1 MEVNLGIYEDLGIEP
16 IINAGGTLTTLG
28 GSLMLPEVVEAM
40 AQASRAFVPMHELHL
55 AAGRRIAEWTG
66 VEAAH
71 VCAGAAAGI
80 ALMAAACMAG
90 ADADRIRQLPDT
102 TGIKS
107 RFVVQRNHR
116 HGYDQALRVAGGT
129 LVEIEADAGELERAV
144 SAPDVA
150 GVFYTF
156 AWNLHG
162 EVLSL
167 PQVAEIAHAHGVPV
181 LVDAAAEVPPVEN
194 LWRFVKEGADGVTFS
209 GGKALRGPQS
219 TGLILGRA
227 GLIEACR
234 LNDCPHY
241 AIGRAMKTGKEDIAG
256 LLKAV
261 ELYVNRDHVAEGLVW
276 DRRVARVL
284 EILEG
289 LPGVQAR
296 RQMPYGVG
304 QQIPHAAIA
313 WDEAA
318 LGITCEDLRE
328 RLLEGRP
335 RIAVQVVD
343 SGKYPRGGFATPEVR
358 VHPHT
363 LREGEEVVVA
373 ERTRDVLRG
382 A

>member
-1 MEVNLGIYEDLGIEP
+1 MSIYEDLGIEP
-16 IINAGGTLTTLG
+16 ILNAGGTLTTLG

-90 ADADRIRQLPDT
+90 DAPVRIRQLPDT
-102 TGIKS
+102 TGMRS
-107 RFVVQRNHR
+107 TFVVHRNHR

-144 SAPDVA
+144 SAPGVA

-162 EVLSL
+162 EVLPL

-194 LWRFVKEGADGVTFS
+194 LWRFVKEGADMVAFS

-234 LNDCPHY
+234 LNDCPNHS
-241 AIGRAMKTGKEDIAG
+241 IGRSMKTGKEDIAG

-261 ELYVNRDHVAEGLVW
+261 ELYVERDHHAESLVW

-284 EILEG
+284 ETLEG

-318 LGITCEDLRE
+318 LGITCEELRQ
-328 RLLEGRP
+328 RLLEGTP

-343 SGKYPRGGFATPEVR
+343 SRTYPRGGFTAPEVR

-373 ERTRDVLRG
+373 ERIRDVLRG

>member
-1 MEVNLGIYEDLGIEP
+1 MV
-16 IINAGGTLTTLG
+16 
-28 GSLMLPEVVEAM
+28 PEVVEAM
-40 AQASRAFVPMHELHL
+40 AQASRAFVPMAELHR
-55 AAGRRIAEWTG
+55 AAGRRIAELTG

-90 ADADRIRQLPDT
+90 TDGAKIRQLPDT
-102 TGIKS
+102 TGMPS
-107 RFVVQRNHR
+107 TFVVHRNHR
-116 HGYDQALRVAGGT
+116 HGYDQALRVAGGAF
-129 LVEIEADAGELERAV
+129 LEVEADADELERAMRAQR
-144 SAPDVA
+144 APGVA
-150 GVFYTF
+150 GVFYTI

-162 EVLSL
+162 EVLPL
-167 PQVAEIAHAHGVPV
+167 PRVAEIARRYKVPV

-194 LWRFVKEGADGVTFS
+194 LWRFVKEGADGVALS

-234 LNDCPHY
+234 LNDCPNHS
-241 AIGRAMKTGKEDIAG
+241 IGRSMKTGKEDIAG

-261 ELYVNRDHVAEGLVW
+261 ELYVARDHVAEGLVW

-284 EILEG
+284 ETLEG
-289 LPGVQAR
+289 LPGVRAR
-296 RQMPYGVG
+296 RQLPYGVG

-313 WDEAA
+313 WDEGA
-318 LGITCEDLRE
+318 LGITCEELRQA
-328 RLLEGRP
+328 LLAGRPRIAP

-343 SGKYPRGGFATPEVR
+343 AFKYPGGGFAAPQVR

-373 ERTRDVLRG
+373 ERIREILQG
-382 A
+382 

>member
-1 MEVNLGIYEDLGIEP
+1 MSIYEDLGIEP

-40 AQASRAFVPMHELHL
+40 VQASRAFVPMHELHL

-90 ADADRIRQLPDT
+90 DDPVRIRQLPDT
-102 TGIKS
+102 TGMRS
-107 RFVVQRNHR
+107 TFVVHRNHR

-129 LVEIEADAGELERAV
+129 LVEIEADATELERAI

-162 EVLSL
+162 QVLPL
-167 PQVAEIAHAHGVPV
+167 PRVAEIAHAHGVPV

-194 LWRFVKEGADGVTFS
+194 LWRFVKEGADAVTFS

-219 TGLILGRA
+219 SGLILGRA

-234 LNDCPHY
+234 LNDCPNHS
-241 AIGRAMKTGKEDIAG
+241 IGRSMKTGKEDIAG

-261 ELYVNRDHVAEGLVW
+261 ELYVNRDHHAEGLVW

-284 EILEG
+284 ETLEG

-296 RQMPYGVG
+296 RQLPYGVG

-318 LGITCEDLRE
+318 LGITCEELRR
-328 RLLEGRP
+328 RLLEGTP

-343 SGKYPRGGFATPEVR
+343 SRIYPRGGFATPEVR

-373 ERTRDVLRG
+373 ERIRDVLRG